1 MTLLVQIYNMIKLN
15 RLITD
20 DGFFFF
26 FFDDV
31 HDR

>member
-20 DGFFFF
+20 DGFFYF